1 MRVNLGRTS
10 VCLACVTANHAC
22 GRFLFRVGH
31 LLGHN
36 NVIDRL
42 RKKGYTVKHIP
53 VSESIEG

>member
-1 MRVNLGRTS
+1 MRVNLGGTL
-10 VCLACVTANHAC
+10 VCLACVNANHVC
-22 GRFLFRVGH
+22 VCVFFCVGH

-42 RKKGYTVKHIP
+42 RKKGYSVKHIP